1 MKRLKI
7 LTWHTHASYLYY
19 LTQAPHDFYVLSK
32 PGRPP
37 GYMGRCGPMP
47 WGDNVIDL
55 PADQAKDAEF
65 DCIVYQD
72 DPQYLR
78 HPVTDRN
85 VLLVHVTPFNELM
98 WDNGDV
104 ITRVIDHGVIPPK
117 DAEYTGELQRG
128 IVVADSILRDERRLG
143 GDIYRK
149 VRAEVPLDLVGTG
162 AEEAGGLGE
171 VLPSV
176 LPRFVSRYRFIFN
189 PARYSG
195 LGLAM
200 IEAMMV
206 GVPVVGLATTEMVT
220 TVENGVSGYTDTNVS
235 KLIARMQELQGDPT
249 LARHLGQ
256 GARRRALERF
266 HIDRFVRDW
275 NNAFALV
282 TR

>member
-1 MKRLKI
+1 
-7 LTWHTHASYLYY
+7 
-19 LTQAPHDFYVLSK
+19 
-32 PGRPP
+32 
-37 GYMGRCGPMP
+37 MP

-72 DPQYLR
+72 DPQYLMDQYLYLTEAQRKLPRIYLEHDAPREHPTEMR

-98 WDNGDV
+98 WNNGDV
-104 ITRVIDHGVIPPK
+104 STRVIEHGVIPPK

-128 IVVADSILRDERRLG
+128 IVVADEILRDERRLG
-143 GDIYRK
+143 ADIYRK
-149 VRAEVPLDLVGTG
+149 ARAEVPLDLVGTG

-171 VLPSV
+171 VLRSV

-189 PARYSG
+189 PARYSSP
-195 LGLAM
+195 GLAM

-206 GVPVVGLATTEMVT
+206 GVPVVGIATTEMVT
-220 TVENGVSGYTDTNVS
+220 TVENGVSGYTDTNVG
-235 KLIARMQELQGDPT
+235 KLIAHMQELQGDPT

-256 GARRRALERF
+256 GARRRAMERF

-275 NNAFALV
+275 NDAFALV
-282 TR
+282 TN